1 MSLAICSLPNN
12 SVTVAAAQAAQLLNM
27 FSHRFVAHATA
38 FQPVFP
44 SHFIGV
50 YRAAPLS
57 AFRLLRAESQI
68 VFVELLQDFHLLD
81 REIPLSQGFSVAGSK
96 FMALRATNQAPLP
109 PSRTV
114 THLLTR
120 IYQIIV
126 GKCGLQV
133 TCCSRRRFLV
143 VFVAQNRVVSLA

>member
-1 MSLAICSLPNN
+1 L
-12 SVTVAAAQAAQLLNM
+12 
-27 FSHRFVAHATA
+27 
-38 FQPVFP
+38 
-44 SHFIGV
+44 
-50 YRAAPLS
+50 

-68 VFVELLQDFHLLD
+68 VFVELLQDCHLLD

-96 FMALRATNQAPLP
+96 FMALRATNQARVP

-120 IYQIIV
+120 IKQIIV

-133 TCCSRRRFLV
+133 TSCSCRRFSV
-143 VFVAQNRVVSLA
+143 VFVAQNDFVSQA